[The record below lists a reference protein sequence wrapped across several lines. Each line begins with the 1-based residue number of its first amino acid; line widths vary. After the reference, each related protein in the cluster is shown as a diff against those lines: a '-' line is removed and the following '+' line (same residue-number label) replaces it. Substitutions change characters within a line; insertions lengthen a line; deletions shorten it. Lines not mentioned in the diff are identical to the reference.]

1 MEQYIYK
8 TAGYMCRFVS
18 SEDGLRPDMKNDS
31 SGNWWKYAILVIAG
45 VAAGSSVTYLI
56 MKDRNKKPVSMPVA
70 QNIQPSQSLKQNVC
84 KNGGGAA
91 EEDKVTEP
99 ETVMKTASDTTNE
112 VAEKVDSCI
121 VEEKGGEEM
130 ASRQDEQRP
139 EKATGEQVRKPYF
152 RSPVLFA
159 ELPDKKKVLHKL
171 YKNLKDYMSCSS
183 LEYFLYIFG
192 DRLGNYQPSD
202 NDFIDWTGGKYS
214 LQSLIIK
221 LYKPDGAKSVP
232 RGTWGK
238 VEEIFLMH
246 GKRIPPK
253 TMKLETN
260 HIPEK
265 VRNAIDQI
273 VESSLN
279 LPRRKPSRAKTPPS
293 NATYNL
299 VQS

>member
-1 MEQYIYK
+1 MRNCILK
-8 TAGYMCRFVS
+8 TAKNVCCFVPS
-18 SEDGLRPDMKNDS
+18 TDGPYSNMNNDS
-31 SGNWWKYAILVIAG
+31 SGKGWKYAIFL
-45 VAAGSSVTYLI
+45 AAGAAVGSGITYLI
-56 MKDRNKKPVSMPVA
+56 MKNSKSFDEDYARTLAANS
-70 QNIQPSQSLKQNVC
+70 IRCFQSFKQDIC
-84 KNGGGAA
+84 KNGGRTI
-91 EEDKVTEP
+91 EEDKFTEP
-99 ETVMKTASDTTNE
+99 EAVMETANE
-112 VAEKVDSCI
+112 TAGEVNTCIAEDNDDKGMALKQDKRPKI
-121 VEEKGGEEM
+121 VI
-130 ASRQDEQRP
+130 
-139 EKATGEQVRKPYF
+139 GEQVRKPYF

-232 RGTWGK
+232 RGTWAK
-238 VEEIFLMH
+238 VEDFFLID

-253 TMKLETN
+253 SMKLETN

-265 VRNAIDQI
+265 VRNTIGQI

-279 LPRRKPSRAKTPPS
+279 LSRQKSSTSKTLS
-293 NATYNL
+293 SSATNNPA
-299 VQS
+299 QS